1 MKPLLMAG
9 FASIACGVLAIVFG
23 FSIYEFSLGNSLIVA
38 GTIGL
43 VGGMLTIGLSLILD
57 RIVEMRDAL
66 NHAIATPLEAERA
79 PAAAAFHPEHDGER
93 HVFQDDHH
101 PTLEHPDQD
110 ELLPPDEDMR
120 RPMRAF
126 IDRLLPAEEPRP
138 QRLGLGEPSFQA
150 AEQRPFARPFYAQD
164 NNARSR
170 HSDDVVVA
178 RSGIIEGMAYT
189 LFTDG
194 SIEAELPTG
203 TMRFTSLAEL
213 RAFVSQPDKLFSSER
228 VS

>member
-23 FSIYEFSLGNSLIVA
+23 FSIYEFSLGNTLIVA

-43 VGGMLTIGLSLILD
+43 IGGMLTIGLSLILD

-66 NHAIATPLEAERA
+66 YHAIATPLEAERA
-79 PAAAAFHPEHDGER
+79 PAAPVRPEHDAER
-93 HVFQDDHH
+93 PVFQDDRHT
-101 PTLEHPDQD
+101 TLEHPDQD

-120 RPMRAF
+120 RPARAF
-126 IDRLLPAEEPRP
+126 IDRLLPAGEPRP
-138 QRLGLGEPSFQA
+138 QRLGLGEPSFRA
-150 AEQRPFARPFYAQD
+150 AEQLPFARPLYAQD
-164 NNARSR
+164 NNTPSR

-203 TMRFTSLAEL
+203 TMRFSSLTEL
-213 RAFVSQPDKLFSSER
+213 RAFVNQPDSLFRSER
-228 VS
+228 AG